1 MIYSVVN
8 ACNKDSIDNV
18 IQPGFLVW
26 SCSNS
31 VGFGTAH
38 MLYNK
43 AYDKHQYATAQ
54 GSSKTD
60 ASIFRSYVSS
70 GTSALN
76 IELDS
81 TGTKVF
87 ITIAGVGS
95 ATLNLV

>member
-1 MIYSVVN
+1 MQRRQRLQ
-8 ACNKDSIDNV
+8 ADSIDNY
-18 IQPGFLVW
+18 IQPGPEFGLA
-26 SCSNS
+26 NS

-43 AYDKHQYATAQ
+43 AYDKHQYATQQ

-70 GTSALN
+70 ATSALN

-95 ATLNLV
+95 ATMSLV